1 MNSLGK
7 RAFSPLSLAFCIAIL
22 SGCSSPP
29 PPPPPLPPVERHC
42 EKLDNTEVL
51 GEPRAENG
59 QVTRMTTTT
68 RCITQ

>member
-1 MNSLGK
+1 MNSLEK

-42 EKLDNTEVL
+42 ETIDKTEVL
-51 GEPRAENG
+51 GDARAEG
-59 QVTRMTTTT
+59 EVKRMTTTT

>member
-7 RAFSPLSLAFCIAIL
+7 RAFSPLSLAFCVAIL

-29 PPPPPLPPVERHC
+29 PPPPPLPPVERTC
-42 EKLDNTEVL
+42 ETLDKTDVMGDAK
-51 GEPRAENG
+51 GEGE
-59 QVTRMTTTT
+59 VTRVTTTT